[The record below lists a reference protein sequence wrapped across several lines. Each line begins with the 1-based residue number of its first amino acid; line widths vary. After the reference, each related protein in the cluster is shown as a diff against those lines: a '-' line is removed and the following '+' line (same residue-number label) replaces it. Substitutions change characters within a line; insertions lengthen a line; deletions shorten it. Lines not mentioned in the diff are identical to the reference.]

1 MKIREQLLDKI
12 RDGYATPLSACY
24 DIYHAEY
31 WITNAYD
38 DEKPK
43 TFAYNDATKHWNGLY
58 DYDYEKYI
66 SFKRK
71 TYGMKGISTI
81 LGTYELNTGYTMNG
95 SIMSANVSQA
105 CSPKQIMSKEFIR
118 IRVASDNKPVS
129 VNFSYTDEGANLCTL
144 SQAIQGTRYLKDYGA
159 YEQYIPREQS
169 GDKYRLQGRLLIY
182 KIIHNLEEHFEVVDV
197 GVQYKLLK

>member
-1 MKIREQLLDKI
+1 
-12 RDGYATPLSACY
+12 
-24 DIYHAEY
+24 
-31 WITNAYD
+31 
-38 DEKPK
+38 
-43 TFAYNDATKHWNGLY
+43 
-58 DYDYEKYI
+58 
-66 SFKRK
+66 
-71 TYGMKGISTI
+71 
-81 LGTYELNTGYTMNG
+81 
-95 SIMSANVSQA
+95 
-105 CSPKQIMSKEFIR
+105 MSKEFIR